1 MSTTTVIREVTLNGE
16 IGATLDKKQLM
27 NELTRLREEIAR
39 QEQTINTL
47 QTQATYDSLT
57 GLLNRR
63 GFENALHEAL
73 AMYRRYKREGAVLLL
88 DLNDFKA
95 INDTLGH
102 MAGDAV
108 LRHVAYVLE
117 NHVRDSDV
125 VARLGG
131 DEFVIILRE
140 AGGSEVLLKKAE
152 LEAVLRT
159 SPCNYNGREIVVSA
173 SIGACAFQNESSA
186 TLLHL
191 ADMEMYRHKMRK
203 NTQKSR

>member
-1 MSTTTVIREVTLNGE
+1 MSTTQFMREVTQSGDIN
-16 IGATLDKKQLM
+16 INLDQKQLIQ
-27 NELTRLREEIAR
+27 ELTRLREEVAR
-39 QEQTINTL
+39 QEKTINTL
-47 QTQATYDSLT
+47 QTQATYDALT

-63 GFENALHEAL
+63 GFEYALHEAL
-73 AMYRRYKREGAVLLL
+73 ALYRRYKREGAVLML

-140 AGGSEVLLKKAE
+140 AGPSEVLLKKAE

-159 SPCNYNGREIVVSA
+159 SPCNYDGREVVVSA

-191 ADMEMYRHKMRK
+191 ADMEMYRHKMQK
-203 NTQKSR
+203 NAQKVR